1 MTLIHKLR
9 FTEAEVAAIPFSNK
23 RTRWH
28 DSAMPGLVLDVTNK
42 AKVFRVYKR
51 IPSHFVPAS
60 VSLGQFPSL
69 TVESARKLARKV
81 MADMADGINPND
93 QKRQFRAAAVT
104 LLDVYRAYIEQREL
118 KPTTLKGYKIN
129 IVNYLKDWQSKRLSD
144 LTEEQIAKRHAELS
158 LRSRAQADNIMRML
172 RAFYNFAKFEYK
184 DSNGVSLFPQNPVS
198 IISAKRAWNN
208 ISRKQTR
215 LRISQ
220 LKPFIDAI
228 DGVRNDAI
236 RYRQDFTVTVC
247 DYIEFIM
254 FTGLRR
260 GEMMKLSWED
270 VHLADELFMLK
281 DTKNSDNVELP
292 LTEPLKAILA
302 RRQAYRVNDYV
313 FGVANS
319 CGHIVEPRKILA
331 KVNSVA
337 ELNIQL
343 HDLRR
348 TYCSIAESL
357 GVGLYTLK
365 RLLNH
370 RTGRNDVT
378 GGYTI
383 LTADELR
390 EPAQRITQKI
400 LQAAGRQ
407 QADSEIHEL
416 KKQLSR
422 LSREQKLLML
432 AELVH

>member
-1 MTLIHKLR
+1 MTLKHKLR

-51 IPSHFVPAS
+51 IPNHHVPTS
-60 VSLGQFPSL
+60 VSLGQFPAL

-118 KPTTLKGYKIN
+118 KPTTLTGYKIN
-129 IVNYLKDWQSKRLSD
+129 IGNYLKDWQNKRLAD
-144 LTEEQIAKRHAELS
+144 LTEELIAKRHAELS
-158 LRSRAQADNIMRML
+158 LRSKAQADNIMRML
-172 RAFYNFAKFEYK
+172 RAFYNFAKSEYK
-184 DSNGVSLFPQNPVS
+184 DSNGVSLFPHNPVA

-208 ISRKQTR
+208 IGRKQTR
-215 LRISQ
+215 LRVSQ
-220 LKPFIDAI
+220 LQPFLDAI
-228 DGVRNDAI
+228 DAVRSDAM

-260 GEMMKLSWED
+260 GEMMTLSWQD

-292 LTEPLKAILA
+292 LTDPLKAILA
-302 RRQAYRVNDYV
+302 RRQEYRVNDYV
-313 FGVANS
+313 FGVANQ

-331 KVNSVA
+331 KVNAVA

-378 GGYTI
+378 AGYTI

-407 QADSEIHEL
+407 PADSEINEL